1 MDPVTRQLIISTEM
15 DQSLNRIAR
24 EGSTTESEIVGKA
37 LELYIIAIE
46 KKRQGFKLGFTKQ
59 ADRLETEVIGI

>member
-1 MDPVTRQLIISTEM
+1 MDSVTRQLIISTEM

-24 EGSTTESEIVGKA
+24 EGATTASEIVGKA
-37 LELYIIAIE
+37 LDLYIIAIE
-46 KKRQGFKLGFTKQ
+46 KKRQGYKLGFTKH